1 MFKIYYLFPH
11 LVRSTFSECN
21 KGQTDS
27 EIQVTAKLT
36 DIAS

>member
-1 MFKIYYLFPH
+1 MFKIHNLFPH
-11 LVRSTFSECN
+11 LVGSTFSECN

-27 EIQVTAKLT
+27 KIQVTAKLT